1 MDNLD
6 TQAAGHKFFHEAD
19 GGNLLMKEFD
29 SHEFLLYYIVMR
41 DFKDLLP
48 YIPEFKGVY
57 KSTSCKMDESVRLD
71 MEKVYKSIGSNID
84 EKPIRDP
91 SLFIAMI
98 NGTHG
103 MKHPCTLDV
112 KLGRQNLDFW
122 ASGERNHHIQEK
134 CENST
139 TGSHALRLE
148 GRVRW
153 FNRDGIYEKD
163 SILKAEGRKLTFDKL
178 SEYIHD
184 YFICPSGFFDL
195 DLAIRVK
202 TEIQKI
208 YEAFSGHTYFSFYS
222 SSLLV
227 IYDAEDHSKL
237 FVKIID
243 FGRAIKNSL
252 IKVERDENLMEG
264 LSNLLAIFNN
274 FSEFK
279 SLGEK

>member
-29 SHEFLLYYIVMR
+29 SHEFLLYYIVQR
-41 DFKDLLP
+41 DFKNLLP
-48 YIPEFKGVY
+48 FIPDFRGVY

-71 MEKVYKSIGSNID
+71 MEKVYKSIGSNIE

-91 SLFIAMI
+91 SLFIAMV
-98 NGTHG
+98 NGSHG
-103 MKHPCTLDV
+103 MKHPCTLDI

-134 CENST
+134 CEHCT

-153 FNRDGIYEKD
+153 IGEDGDYKKD
-163 SILKAEGRKLTFDKL
+163 SISKAEGRKLTFDEL
-178 SEYIHD
+178 SKSIRD
-184 YFICPSGFFDL
+184 YFTCPSGSFDS
-195 DLAIRVK
+195 DLAIRVGS
-202 TEIQKI
+202 EIQKI
-208 YEAFSGHTYFSFYS
+208 YEAFSSHTYFSFYS

-237 FVKIID
+237 YVKIID

-264 LSNLLAIFNN
+264 LKNLLMIFNS
-274 FSEFK
+274 FPK
-279 SLGEK
+279 SKESGEK